1 MQFLNARNKGCKMWN
16 TKYEKGT
23 ERIKDMEIVRKHMH
37 FTGRVQFVG
46 FRYKSS
52 YIARSLGLTGWV
64 KNNADDSVEME
75 AQGTEEQIFRML
87 KMLNKDAYIR
97 IEKID
102 TKKIPVEEEKGFRVI
117 GY

>member
-1 MQFLNARNKGCKMWN
+1 MNKGI
-16 TKYEKGT
+16 
-23 ERIKDMEIVRKHMH
+23 ERINDMEIVRKHMH

-52 YIARSLGLTGWV
+52 YIARSLGVTGWV
-64 KNNADDSVEME
+64 RNNADDSVEME

-87 KMLNKDAYIR
+87 KMLNKDAYIK
-97 IEKID
+97 IEKMD
-102 TKKIPVEEEKGFRVI
+102 TKKIPLEEEKGFRVI